1 MRRLLA
7 GVSLLLGLGL
17 VSSCA
22 YAKIQGGP
30 VPGDRLADGVYRGSA
45 RSGPVVAVVAV
56 TVAERRVAE
65 IEIVRHGHWR
75 GGAAEE
81 PIPRAIVEQQSTRV
95 DVVTGATVSS
105 VALMNAVQDALE
117 KAMD

>member
-7 GVSLLLGLGL
+7 GTFLLLVIGL

-22 YAKIQGGP
+22 LATIEGGP

-45 RSGPVVAVVAV
+45 RSGPVAAVVDV
-56 TVAERRVAE
+56 TVEDRRVAE
-65 IEIVRHGHWR
+65 IAIVRHGHWR

-81 PIPRAIVEQQSTRV
+81 PIPRAIIEQQSTRV
-95 DVVTGATVSS
+95 DAVTGATVSS

-117 KAMD
+117 KAMN